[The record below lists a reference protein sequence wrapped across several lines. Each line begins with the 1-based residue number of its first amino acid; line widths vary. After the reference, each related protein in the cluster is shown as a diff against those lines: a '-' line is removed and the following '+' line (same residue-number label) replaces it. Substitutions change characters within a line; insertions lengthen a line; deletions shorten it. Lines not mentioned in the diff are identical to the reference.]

1 MVSWD
6 LFALFKNQF
15 KDGFVHK
22 ADPKEQIVPITIL
35 YAVTTKSLAA
45 SSKMRHAGTG
55 NAFAGDRCTRFNA
68 EKTIM
73 TATTTIT
80 TITGTTEERA
90 FSTTCSTDDREGAP

>member
-15 KDGFVHK
+15 KDSFVHK

-68 EKTIM
+68 EKNDHD
-73 TATTTIT
+73 
-80 TITGTTEERA
+80 RHHDH
-90 FSTTCSTDDREGAP
+90 DDDYRHHRRKSFLHDLFD